1 MTGEPGVG
9 LGEPETHLGNFNSS
23 LTDCEAR
30 LNALDYGPEV
40 TRIIYCEMIPLAV
53 GAGRSE
59 ARKDDI
65 SSGPE
70 YE

>member
-9 LGEPETHLGNFNSS
+9 LGEPETRLGNFNSS

-53 GAGRSE
+53 GAGTSE

-65 SSGPE
+65 SSGPGNE
-70 YE
+70 